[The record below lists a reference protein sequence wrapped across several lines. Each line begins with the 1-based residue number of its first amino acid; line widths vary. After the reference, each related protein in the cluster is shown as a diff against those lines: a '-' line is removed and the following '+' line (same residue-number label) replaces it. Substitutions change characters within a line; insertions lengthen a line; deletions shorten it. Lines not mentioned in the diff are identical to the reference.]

1 MSMKIRFGE
10 KDSKKIIAKIKDTM
24 GDRPLGQMVDF
35 SQDGTDIVVT
45 ISKMGTSKLI
55 FAHKSAGEGSELTL
69 SSEKIALTH
78 KAFKDEVK
86 EKIIAVIQ
94 KAGGTVV

>member
-1 MSMKIRFGE
+1 MKIRFSE
-10 KDSKKIIAKIKDTM
+10 KDPKKIITKIKETM
-24 GDRPLGQMVDF
+24 GDRKLGQMVDF
-35 SQDGTDIVVT
+35 IQEGNDVVVT
-45 ISKMGTSKLI
+45 ISKMGTSKLT
-55 FAHKSAGEGSELTL
+55 FAHKTAGEGSELTL
-69 SSEKIALTH
+69 ASEKIALAH

>member
-1 MSMKIRFGE
+1 MKIRFGE
-10 KDSKKIIAKIKDTM
+10 KDSKKIITKIKETM
-24 GDRPLGQMVDF
+24 GDRKLGQMVDF
-35 SQDGTDIVVT
+35 SQEGSDIVVT

-55 FAHKSAGEGSELTL
+55 FAHKPAGEGSELTL
-69 SSEKIALTH
+69 SSEKIAFTH
-78 KAFKDEVK
+78 KAFQDEVK